1 MWAWVKLFFGFCPH
15 ATRQLLRRGPN
26 GRMGLECPDCFNWTP
41 IEIEWSRAAW
51 AMERRQE
58 AERWARRA
66 REGFKLFLV
75 KGA

>member
-1 MWAWVKLFFGFCPH
+1 
-15 ATRQLLRRGPN
+15 
-26 GRMGLECPDCFNWTP
+26 MGLECPDCFNWTP